1 MKEYK
6 TLKEWKEEETINPTI
21 NPDEVDNLTFK
32 QAMDLME
39 LGILSNRDFLKL
51 VHQGKIIGER

>member
-39 LGILSNRDFLKL
+39 LGILSNRDFL
-51 VHQGKIIGER
+51 